1 MQLWRQFFLLER
13 LTIFWCQVETFH
25 KLAIFRYCNTAH
37 GIPLIQTHRFHQI
50 CICEKFNLKNSIIIF
65 NVVCDPDAVPLKWKC
80 WIRLFI
86 RCAQFIQIQIQV
98 EHCEY
103 FMVFFFW
110 VGIRKFTRSSLSV
123 ETLNLISDFIFY
135 RQMRYIAVCVCIA
148 SDDVGNTSIYAIET
162 FLGCR
167 FTPLST
173 AYDCKL

>member
-13 LTIFWCQVETFH
+13 LTIFRCQVETFH

-103 FMVFFFW
+103 FMVYFFLGWYSKIYALFAFRW
-110 VGIRKFTRSSLSV
+110 NFKLDIWFYFLSA
-123 ETLNLISDFIFY
+123 NAIHS
-135 RQMRYIAVCVCIA
+135 RVCVYCLRWRRQHKHICNWNIFGLPIH
-148 SDDVGNTSIYAIET
+148 ST
-162 FLGCR
+162 FY
-167 FTPLST
+167 S
-173 AYDCKL
+173 DCKL

>member
-1 MQLWRQFFLLER
+1 MFYFHWKSYINELVSWKNIRNENIWRKMFKGVENSTGDWLIAAEKFQFNRKLQDATMKTIFLLEG

-103 FMVFFFW
+103 FMVFFFGL
-110 VGIRKFTRSSLSV
+110 VF
-123 ETLNLISDFIFY
+123 ENL
-135 RQMRYIAVCVCIA
+135 RA
-148 SDDVGNTSIYAIET
+148 
-162 FLGCR
+162 LR
-167 FTPLST
+167 FPL
-173 AYDCKL
+173 KL